1 MFIDLDRFKYVN
13 DSLGHLAGDELLVKI
28 SERLRECLRPM
39 DTVARLGGDEFV
51 VLVEGRYEA
60 DEVVQIAERIQQKF
74 RTPFYIRDKE
84 VYSSA
89 SMGILH
95 ASDSHR
101 SSEDMMRDADTAMYQ
116 AKKAGKARHEV
127 FDEKMHTAATETLQ
141 LETDLRRAVEREDFF
156 IDYQPIFSLSTGEIE
171 GVEALARWNH
181 PTYGS
186 VCPDKFIALAEEIG
200 VIDKLGKFVLRQAC
214 TEIKRLEAELE
225 MEVPLLL
232 SVNLSCRQFAN
243 ADLASSIKEILDET
257 GFLPPTCGWRS
268 PNRSSSNTRKR
279 RSICSPTFVKWVS
292 N

>member
-225 MEVPLLL
+225 MEVSLLL

-257 GFLPPTCGWRS
+257 GFLPQPAAGDHRIGLLRI
-268 PNRSSSNTRKR
+268 PGNGDRYAR
-279 RSICSPTFVKWVS
+279 RPL
-292 N
+292 